1 MRRTHSLIALLIV
14 LAFGVVFAACG
25 SDDESSS
32 DSGSSSSSK
41 TTDDGNQIQKIDGAD
56 ATTVTVGSK
65 NFTEQFVLGEI
76 YSQALEAA
84 GYKVKR
90 QLNLGSEL
98 IAHKALQTGKVD
110 AYPEYTGTALTSFF
124 GVKTAD
130 VPRDAQKAYEDTKAG
145 FAKEDITAFAPT
157 PFENTYRLGMTKEG
171 AAKIGNPKVISDLQD
186 KAADLSITGF
196 PECKQR
202 QDCLLGVED
211 TYDMKF
217 GKFVTSEQKYQVLK
231 SGDADVAFIFTT
243 DGDLASGEYV
253 ILDDD
258 KKFFPPYNVSF
269 NVRNEVAEKLGP
281 EGQKVIEDVQK
292 PLTDQVMQELNARV
306 DIDKQKPA
314 DAAPRLPAEGRLR
327 QVTLQHSPARRLAGG
342 G

>member
-1 MRRTHSLIALLIV
+1 MRRTHPLLALLAV
-14 LAFGVVFAACG
+14 LCLGFVFAACG
-25 SDDESSS
+25 GDDEKSSS
-32 DSGSSSSSK
+32 SSSSSK
-41 TTDDGNQIQKIDGAD
+41 SSDAPGNEIQKVSGAESKP
-56 ATTVTVGSK
+56 TITVGSK

-76 YSQALEAA
+76 YAQALEAA
-84 GYKVKR
+84 GYKVNK

-110 AYPEYTGTALTSFF
+110 AYPEYNGTALTSFF

-130 VPRDAQKAYEDTKAG
+130 VPKDANQAYEDTKAG
-145 FAKEDITAFAPT
+145 FAKEDITAMAPT

-171 AAKIGNPKVISDLQD
+171 AAKIGSPKTISEL
-186 KAADLSITGF
+186 KGKESDLSITGF

-211 TYDMKF
+211 TYGLKF
-217 GKFVTSEQKYQVLK
+217 GKFVSSEQKYQVLD

-243 DGDLASGEYV
+243 DGDLAGGKYA

-258 KKFFPPYNVSF
+258 KKFFPPYNVTF
-269 NVRNEVAEKLGP
+269 NVRNEALKNLGP

-292 PLTDQVMQELNARV
+292 PLTEKVMQELNARV
-306 DIDKQKPA
+306 DIDKQKPEE
-314 DAAPRLPAEGRLR
+314 AAKSY
-327 QVTLQHSPARRLAGG
+327 LQQAGFVK
-342 G
+342 

>member
-1 MRRTHSLIALLIV
+1 MKRTHPLIALLLV
-14 LAFGVVFAACG
+14 LAFGVLIAACG
-25 SDDESSS
+25 DDDESGSG
-32 DSGSSSSSK
+32 SGSSSESTQEASSNEIK
-41 TTDDGNQIQKIDGAD
+41 PVDGAD
-56 ATTVTVGSK
+56 ANTITVGSK

-84 GYKVKR
+84 GYKVNR

-98 IAHKALQTGKVD
+98 IAHKALQSGKID

-130 VPRDAQKAYEDTKAG
+130 VPRDAQQAYDDTKAG
-145 FAKEDITAFAPT
+145 FAKENITAFAPT

-171 AAKIGNPKVISDLQD
+171 AAKAGNPKVISDLKD

-211 TYDMKF
+211 TYGMKF
-217 GKFVTSEQKYQVLK
+217 GKFVTSEQKYQVLD

-243 DGDLASGEYV
+243 DGDLASGKYV

-258 KKFFPPYNVSF
+258 KKFFPPYNISF

-292 PLTDQVMQELNARV
+292 PLTDKVMQELNARV

-314 DAAPRLPAEGRLR
+314 DAAKAY
-327 QVTLQHSPARRLAGG
+327 LQQAGFVK
-342 G
+342 

>member
-1 MRRTHSLIALLIV
+1 LALLAV
-14 LAFGVVFAACG
+14 LCLGFVVAACG
-25 SDDESSS
+25 SDSEKSSS
-32 DSGSSSSSK
+32 SGSSSSSSS
-41 TTDDGNQIQKIDGAD
+41 DAPGNQIQKVSGAQGK
-56 ATTVTVGSK
+56 TITVGSK

-84 GYKVKR
+84 GFTVKK

-98 IAHKALQTGKVD
+98 IAHKALKAGKVD

-130 VPRDAQKAYEDTKAG
+130 VPKDANKAYEDAKAG
-145 FAKEDITAFAPT
+145 FAKENITALAPT

-171 AAKIGNPKVISDLQD
+171 AAKIGNPKTISDL
-186 KAADLSITGF
+186 KGKESKLSITGF

-202 QDCLLGVED
+202 QDCLLGVES
-211 TYDMKF
+211 TYGLKF
-217 GKFVTSEQKYQVLK
+217 GKFVSSEQKYQVLD

-243 DGDLASGEYV
+243 DGDLAGGKYV

-258 KKFFPPYNVSF
+258 KKFFPPYNVTF
-269 NVRNEVAEKLGP
+269 NVRNEALKNLGT

-292 PLTDQVMQELNARV
+292 PLTEKVMQELNARV
-306 DIDKQKPA
+306 DIDKQKPEQ
-314 DAAPRLPAEGRLR
+314 AAKSY
-327 QVTLQHSPARRLAGG
+327 LQQAGFVK
-342 G
+342 